1 MQRFMKHSLN
11 NKDTAVY
18 HVIVQAIAL
27 AENGLVWALAVW
39 LVLSD
44 SEWGTPRVEA
54 LLAKHISPIR
64 PGRSRPRKL
73 KTKQPFGFLYRVA

>member
-1 MQRFMKHSLN
+1 
-11 NKDTAVY
+11 
-18 HVIVQAIAL
+18 
-27 AENGLVWALAVW
+27 
-39 LVLSD
+39 
-44 SEWGTPRVEA
+44 VEA